1 MEDLYND
8 NFKTLKKEIKGPKR
22 WTFHAYGVG
31 EKINIVQIL
40 AKEIFEFNV
49 TPIKNLISLF
59 IELEKIPPNTPKS
72 LM

>member
-1 MEDLYND
+1 MLME
-8 NFKTLKKEIKGPKR
+8 
-22 WTFHAYGVG
+22 W

-59 IELEKIPPNTPKS
+59 IELEKNPPNTPKS
-72 LM
+72 LMSALKTPNSSRNLGQKEHSLEYHHT

>member
-31 EKINIVQIL
+31 
-40 AKEIFEFNV
+40 
-49 TPIKNLISLF
+49 KNQYCS
-59 IELEKIPPNTPKS
+59 NTSKRN
-72 LM
+72 L